1 VSQEAYRVENL
12 VKIYPKNN
20 VRANDSISLH
30 IRWGEILG
38 LLGPNGAGKTTL
50 VKQLVGL
57 LKPTEG
63 RIWLDGHDV
72 VKNPDIVPH
81 YVAYQGQKM
90 PLLVDIT
97 PWEAIY
103 YTGRLRGLPPRA
115 ARAQTNEII
124 ERLEMHNFA
133 RRPIA
138 KLSGGQQRLAQIA
151 MTLVGHRPILILDE
165 PTAGLD
171 PEHRRLVWDLL
182 LEFQQQKG
190 STIVL
195 VTHNVLEA
203 EQVVE
208 RVGIIDHG
216 KLLAL
221 DDVGILKQQVDRR
234 IRLEITAK
242 PGHENALATALS
254 RYENVTRLN
263 GLRFRIYL
271 HRSDVSNVLNHIL
284 SDQMTAWINDYR
296 VIPPT
301 LEDVYFHFG
310 GKEVS
315 VES

>member
-1 VSQEAYRVENL
+1 VSQDAYLVEDL

-20 VRANDSISLH
+20 VRANDGISLR

-57 LKPTEG
+57 LKPTAG

-81 YVAYQGQKM
+81 YVAYQGQKK

-103 YTGRLRGLPPRA
+103 YTGRLRGLPSSA
-115 ARAQTNEII
+115 ARAQTQEFV
-124 ERLEMHNFA
+124 ERLDLHDFA
-133 RRPIA
+133 RRPMA
-138 KLSGGQQRLAQIA
+138 KLSGGQQQLTQIA
-151 MTLVGHRPILILDE
+151 MTLVGNRPILILDE

-171 PEHRRLVWDLL
+171 PEHRRLVWDMLL
-182 LEFQQQKG
+182 AFQKQKG
-190 STIVL
+190 STIIL

-208 RVGIIDHG
+208 RVGIIDRG

-221 DDVGILKQQVDRR
+221 DYVGVLKQEVDQR

-242 PGHENALATALS
+242 PGYEEALAATL
-254 RYENVTRLN
+254 RLYENITRLN
-263 GLRFRIYL
+263 DLHFRIYL
-271 HRSDVSNVLNHIL
+271 QKADVAGALEHIL
-284 SDQMTAWINDYR
+284 SDAIMGWINDYR
-296 VIPPT
+296 VVPPT

>member
-1 VSQEAYRVENL
+1 MSQDAYLVEDL

-20 VRANDSISLH
+20 VRANDGISLR

-57 LKPTEG
+57 LKPTAG

-72 VKNPDIVPH
+72 VKHPDIVPH
-81 YVAYQGQKM
+81 YVAYQGQKK

-103 YTGRLRGLPPRA
+103 YTGRLRGLPSSA
-115 ARAQTNEII
+115 ARAQTQEFV
-124 ERLEMHNFA
+124 ERLDLHDFA
-133 RRPIA
+133 RRPMA
-138 KLSGGQQRLAQIA
+138 KLSGGQQQLTQIA
-151 MTLVGHRPILILDE
+151 MTLVGNRPILILDE

-171 PEHRRLVWDLL
+171 PEHRRLVWDMLL
-182 LEFQQQKG
+182 AFQKQKG
-190 STIVL
+190 STIIL

-208 RVGIIDHG
+208 RVGIIDRG

-221 DDVGILKQQVDRR
+221 DYVGVLKQEVDQR

-242 PGHENALATALS
+242 PGYEEALAAAL
-254 RYENVTRLN
+254 RLYESVTRLN
-263 GLRFRIYL
+263 GLHFRIYL
-271 HRSDVSNVLNHIL
+271 QKADVARALEHIL
-284 SDQMTAWINDYR
+284 SDAIMGWINDYR
-296 VIPPT
+296 VVPPT

>member
-1 VSQEAYRVENL
+1 M
-12 VKIYPKNN
+12 
-20 VRANDSISLH
+20 
-30 IRWGEILG
+30 
-38 LLGPNGAGKTTL
+38 
-50 VKQLVGL
+50 
-57 LKPTEG
+57 
-63 RIWLDGHDV
+63 
-72 VKNPDIVPH
+72 KNPDIVPH

-115 ARAQTNEII
+115 ARAQTNELI
-124 ERLEMHNFA
+124 ERLEMHDFA

-138 KLSGGQQRLAQIA
+138 KLSGGQQLTQMA
-151 MTLVGHRPILILDE
+151 MTLIGHRPIFILDE

-182 LEFQQQKG
+182 LEFQKQKG
-190 STIVL
+190 STLIL

-216 KLLAL
+216 RLLAL
-221 DDVGILKQQVDRR
+221 DYVGVLKQKVDQR

-242 PGHENALATALS
+242 PGYEEALAAAL
-254 RYENVTRLN
+254 RPYESLTRLN

-271 HRSDVSNVLNHIL
+271 QKSDVARALEHIL
-284 SDQMTAWINDYR
+284 SDPLMGWINDYR
-296 VIPPT
+296 VVPPT

-310 GKEVS
+310 GKEAS